1 MLLKVFPMRIKTLQ
15 IQCFYVISA
24 VLLDSKIFE
33 KKLKKCQKIFKE
45 IPSLVVVIPEATLML
60 IFKWFTPAFSC
71 KLAPVNN

>member
-33 KKLKKCQKIFKE
+33 KKLKKMPKNI
-45 IPSLVVVIPEATLML
+45 
-60 IFKWFTPAFSC
+60 
-71 KLAPVNN
+71 